1 MIFIDASFV
10 IGLINPKDQWHNQA
24 KKIYQDIKNEETVIS
39 NVILTETINSIKL
52 FGGKVGEVVY
62 KTLKDQN
69 KIIYLNNEKIFD
81 KAMKIYLKFDGT
93 IGFRIVQLLNLWKNW
108 KFMK

>member
-10 IGLINPKDQWHNQA
+10 IGLISPKDQWHNQA

-39 NVILTETINSIKL
+39 NVILTETINSVKL
-52 FGGKVGEVVY
+52 FGGKVGEAVY

-93 IGFRIVQLLNLWKNW
+93 IGFRIVQLLNL
-108 KFMK
+108 